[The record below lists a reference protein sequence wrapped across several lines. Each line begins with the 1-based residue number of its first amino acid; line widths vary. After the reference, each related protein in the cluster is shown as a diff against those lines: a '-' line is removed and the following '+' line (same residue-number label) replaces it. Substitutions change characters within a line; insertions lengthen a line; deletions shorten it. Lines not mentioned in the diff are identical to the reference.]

1 MAVEAVA
8 PTVAAEADS
17 TVEAASVVAADP
29 AEEAHFVEVAVVSA
43 AAALGAV
50 GPTAEAGTAAAA
62 LEVHGPTAEV
72 RTAAAALGAVGPM
85 AEVRTAVAALEARGL
100 TVEAHIEAVHPVVP
114 AAIRPGAGPRADW
127 DAASAL
133 VVELQLTPASQMVIS
148 TPLAAHEA
156 PLVALVAP
164 ALA

>member
-1 MAVEAVA
+1 MVVEAVA

-17 TVEAASVVAADP
+17 TVEAASVVVADP
-29 AEEAHFVEVAVVSA
+29 AAAAQFVEVAVVSA
-43 AAALGAV
+43 V
-50 GPTAEAGTAAAA
+50 
-62 LEVHGPTAEV
+62 
-72 RTAAAALGAVGPM
+72 AALGAVGPM
-85 AEVRTAVAALEARGL
+85 AEARTAGAGLAAHGL
-100 TVEAHIEAVHPVVP
+100 TVEAHIGAAHPVVP

-156 PLVALVAP
+156 PLVASVAP